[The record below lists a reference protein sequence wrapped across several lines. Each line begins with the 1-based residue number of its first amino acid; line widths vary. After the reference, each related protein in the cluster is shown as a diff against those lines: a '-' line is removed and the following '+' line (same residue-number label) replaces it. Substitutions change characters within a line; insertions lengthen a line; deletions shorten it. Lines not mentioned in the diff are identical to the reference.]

1 MRENLPTK
9 GRRVFSRPRFQ
20 AWLEI
25 WKSADEV
32 LADIKARNIKGIP
45 NDCAHCLVA
54 RWIRS
59 YWRAPAYV
67 GNKQIDIRTDRVRA
81 GFIKFPLPR
90 ALASIVIRFDRGR
103 WPDLIVDGSADRILP
118 TN

>member
-20 AWLEI
+20 AWLNL
-25 WKSADEV
+25 WTKADEV

-45 NDCAHCLVA
+45 NDCAHCLIA

-59 YWRAPAYV
+59 YWRAEAFV
-67 GNKQIDIRTDRVRA
+67 GNKKIDIRTNRVRA
-81 GFIKFPLPR
+81 GFIQFPLPKPMV
-90 ALASIVIRFDRGR
+90 SIVKRFDLGR
-103 WPDLIVDGSADRILP
+103 LPNLVAAGSADRILP
-118 TN
+118 TT